1 MKTKK
6 ALAGLLGLLGS
17 FVAFPFLVGAFP
29 AFVEALPFLFTESLP
44 PYTKPHEKYQYK
56 DIHIRLHVD
65 IDRETET
72 RTHTHSHTEKEKKRK
87 KELFSSFLDLRSERP

>member
-1 MKTKK
+1 MKGNKNSYMKTKK

-44 PYTKPHEKYQYK
+44 PYTNHTKNMNTKIYIYTYTC
-56 DIHIRLHVD
+56 RY
-65 IDRETET
+65 DRETD
-72 RTHTHSHTEKEKKRK
+72 RQTERVV
-87 KELFSSFLDLRSERP
+87 FIIFRSKI

>member
-56 DIHIRLHVD
+56 DIHIRIHVD
-65 IDRETET
+65 IDRE
-72 RTHTHSHTEKEKKRK
+72 RDKDTHTHTERKEKKIVV
-87 KELFSSFLDLRSERP
+87 FIIFRSKI

>member
-1 MKTKK
+1 MKGNKNSYMKTKK

-44 PYTKPHEKYQYK
+44 PYTKPHKKISIQRYTNRDK
-56 DIHIRLHVD
+56 
-65 IDRETET
+65 DREREFF
-72 RTHTHSHTEKEKKRK
+72 H
-87 KELFSSFLDLRSERP
+87 